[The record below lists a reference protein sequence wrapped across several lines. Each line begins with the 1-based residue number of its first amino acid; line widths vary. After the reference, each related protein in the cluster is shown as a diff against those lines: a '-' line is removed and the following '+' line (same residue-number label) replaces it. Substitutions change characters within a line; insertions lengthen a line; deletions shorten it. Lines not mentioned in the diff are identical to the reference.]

1 LRRRFVERADAHTVR
16 FRGKDILEV
25 VRFLEFVL
33 HYEPGR
39 AP

>member
-1 LRRRFVERADAHTVR
+1 MGRERADAHTVR

-25 VRFLEFVL
+25 ARFLEFVL
-33 HYEPGR
+33 HEPGL